1 MAPPVPRLPAVAAS
15 LCFALLAA
23 GCCARG
29 RDKSSG
35 VRFHAEA
42 GKCPVSVSVKGP
54 KGIVEEPPGLFRGGW
69 TSKDYGFKTGDRVSF
84 SVISVNCMRE
94 PTCNIA
100 KDGVAFGTM
109 RPGNSARNVLCQGVV
124 P

>member
-1 MAPPVPRLPAVAAS
+1 MPPSAHRLPAA
-15 LCFALLAA
+15 LLWFALLAS

-29 RDKSSG
+29 RDNKSG

-54 KGIVEEPPGLFRGGW
+54 KGVVEEPPGYFHGGW

-84 SVISVNCMRE
+84 SAIAVNCTRD
-94 PTCNIA
+94 PDCSIA
-100 KDGVAFGTM
+100 KDGQSFSTSQG
-109 RPGNSARNVLCQGVV
+109 GSARRSVLCQGVV